1 MFVKASEAVCT
12 RGSTLILPTVSIGNV
27 PQLAIDLLVNT
38 LQLARIGI
46 IDDAA
51 LLPVSGISA
60 YDHISSRP
68 VPLEV
73 YQSSDAKWTVV
84 QQRSPP
90 LAKHHRLFAKS
101 MLEFIKTGEFD
112 RVVLLT
118 SSDAA
123 LRTDAL
129 IDGPQ
134 IRSITIN
141 GDDRVP
147 VDKLQALSLADFGH
161 RVQVAARDD
170 MASKE
175 PTLSD
180 VLRQL
185 HAAGIARPLLDKCQ
199 GAGVPVL
206 ALVSLVNEG
215 DNIADAIM
223 LANAANAA
231 LSIAT
236 DVDQW
241 RPPQGWQWLMPDSVP
256 TELF

>member
-1 MFVKASEAVCT
+1 MFVKANESVST

-27 PQLAIDLLVNT
+27 PQLAIDLVINT
-38 LQLARIGI
+38 LRLSRIGV
-46 IDDAA
+46 IDDSA
-51 LLPVSGISA
+51 LLPVSGLSSF
-60 YDHISSRP
+60 DHISSRP

-73 YQSSDAKWTVV
+73 YQSSDAKWTVL

-90 LAKHHRLFAKS
+90 LAKHHRLFAES
-101 MLEFIKTGEFD
+101 ILEFIKASEFD

-134 IRSITIN
+134 IRSISIN
-141 GDDRVP
+141 SDDKTL
-147 VDKLQALSLADFGH
+147 VDKLRALSLTDFGH
-161 RVQVAARDD
+161 SPLIGDS

-175 PTLSD
+175 SSLAGA
-180 VLRQL
+180 LKQL
-185 HAAGIARPLLDKCQ
+185 HAAGIARPLLDKSQ

-215 DNIADAIM
+215 DNIADAVM

-231 LSIAT
+231 LGIAA

-241 RPPQGWQWLMPDSVP
+241 RPPQSWQWLMPDSVP